1 MPNSPSQ
8 SLLQKAKLDPHSEA
22 WSRLNRIYEPLIAGW
37 IVRAGIAKSEVGDIT
52 QDVMQALFQ
61 DLPNFNH
68 NGRVGAFRKWL
79 KLISINRC
87 RRYWDKKKREV
98 STKMPVES
106 ESSIGFLNSLEDPN
120 SDNSLLWDKE
130 HDNYILDKMIE
141 LVRAEFEKRDFDV
154 FLRNAIEGQAAKELS
169 KELRFDT

>member
-1 MPNSPSQ
+1 
-8 SLLQKAKLDPHSEA
+8 
-22 WSRLNRIYEPLIAGW
+22 
-37 IVRAGIAKSEVGDIT
+37 
-52 QDVMQALFQ
+52 
-61 DLPNFNH
+61 
-68 NGRVGAFRKWL
+68 
-79 KLISINRC
+79 
-87 RRYWDKKKREV
+87 
-98 STKMPVES
+98 MPVES

-169 KELRFDT
+169 KEFGISVGNIYKIKFRVLSRLKEAADGLLDVSMFADAPMNREHH